1 MKRPVPKPKIS
12 GDASRLIL
20 RRTVVLMAL
29 FGVAV
34 FVPLIMKLF
43 SLQVMQYE
51 TLSQLAADNQ
61 TRISKI
67 TPPRGTVYDRNMNV
81 LAVSADVEN
90 VCIDPNELGLSG
102 QDLDA
107 IADKLSE
114 LLDVSGEK
122 IRNLMKDT
130 GYRYQIVKRKV
141 ELQEAELR
149 RSPASIWSRIPSGTI
164 PAGSWR
170 HRFWALWAA
179 ITSALT
185 AWRPPAMER

>member
-90 VCIDPNELGLSG
+90 VCIDPNELGCPVR
-102 QDLDA
+102 
-107 IADKLSE
+107 IW
-114 LLDVSGEK
+114 
-122 IRNLMKDT
+122 MP
-130 GYRYQIVKRKV
+130 
-141 ELQEAELR
+141 LR
-149 RSPASIWSRIPSGTI
+149 TSSRSCW
-164 PAGSWR
+164 
-170 HRFWALWAA
+170 
-179 ITSALT
+179 TSAVRKS
-185 AWRPPAMER
+185 AIS